1 MKVGDLVTRYRYIHA
16 EGYAAVN
23 DVGVVV
29 KTPEQIRAG
38 GLQRNVIE
46 IYIDGAIKRYLMS
59 GWRILS
65 ESR

>member
-1 MKVGDLVTRYRYIHA
+1 MKVGDLVARRRWRYSA
-16 EGYAAVN
+16 GTEVN
-23 DVGVVV
+23 EIGVVV
-29 KTPEQIRAG
+29 KTPVQISAG
-38 GLQRNVIE
+38 DLRRNVIE